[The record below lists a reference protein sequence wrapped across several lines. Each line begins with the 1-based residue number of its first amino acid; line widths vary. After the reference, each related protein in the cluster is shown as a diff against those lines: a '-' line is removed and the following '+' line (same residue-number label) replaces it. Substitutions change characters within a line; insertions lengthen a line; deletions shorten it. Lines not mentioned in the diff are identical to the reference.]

1 MTNVLEVRACER
13 YRIWIRFAD
22 GSAGEIDLSD
32 LADKGVF
39 QAWEDQDLFAKAH
52 LAPHGAVAWSAEIEL
67 CPDSLYLELTGKSP
81 QQVFSGLGQPVP
93 HA

>member
-22 GSAGEIDLSD
+22 GSAGEIDISD

-39 QAWEDQDLFAKAH
+39 QAWNEQGFFGKVH

-67 CPDSLYLELTGKSP
+67 CPDSLYMELTGKSP
-81 QQVFSGLGQPVP
+81 QQVFPGLVPPVS